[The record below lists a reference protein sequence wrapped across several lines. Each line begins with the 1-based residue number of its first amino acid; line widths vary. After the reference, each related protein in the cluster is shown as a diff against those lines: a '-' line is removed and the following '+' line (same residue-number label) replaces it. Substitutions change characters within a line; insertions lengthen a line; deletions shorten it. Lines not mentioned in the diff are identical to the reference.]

1 MFIQILKARLRP
13 ELCSLLPTPSCSLSI
28 YILSFFLQPAPETY
42 NTFGALLILIKMDF
56 IILSSSSH
64 FILLSTRTNKRTGS
78 LRGGFHVKNHKY
90 EMVHSS
96 EVKGEWSSMEGETLE
111 FYLFR
116 KEIVIKFGGHKAR
129 N

>member
-1 MFIQILKARLRP
+1 M
-13 ELCSLLPTPSCSLSI
+13 
-28 YILSFFLQPAPETY
+28 
-42 NTFGALLILIKMDF
+42 
-56 IILSSSSH
+56 
-64 FILLSTRTNKRTGS
+64 
-78 LRGGFHVKNHKY
+78 KNHNY